1 MSSTGPKDNPIEIA
15 HEIFRLLRVGF
26 RNERCEINKGVITYH
41 DPNVQAVNSAVKKFE
56 TTPNPEHFESVQ
68 HAVSNCKQQGKTC
81 FDYPVIESLF
91 ATIAKLQSP
100 PESKSK
106 NKI

>member
-1 MSSTGPKDNPIEIA
+1 MSSTGPKENPIEIA

-26 RNERCEINKGVITYH
+26 RNERCEIKKGVITYH
-41 DPNVQAVNSAVKKFE
+41 DPNIQAVNTAVKKFE
-56 TTPNPEHFESVQ
+56 TTPSPEYFDRIQ
-68 HAVSNCKQQGKTC
+68 AAVSSCKQQGKTC

-91 ATIAKLQSP
+91 ATIAKMQPQPTSA
-100 PESKSK
+100 SK